1 MPYMALDLKG
11 EQQPH
16 SRGPAETGPAETM
29 QLGSAATALGVS
41 ASTIRRWIEVRR
53 LSAVRTS
60 GGHRRLV
67 RSEVERERARLQ
79 LGPVLRAPPLP
90 QDPLV
95 HIGAAILKRSAWI
108 ADISLRSVYLGDD
121 HGWFGT
127 TVGKAQLDR
136 WLMEIGQG
144 LCSGDFKGVT
154 DATEELLR
162 AARDGGVPLGER
174 MSLLDGVSQAARA
187 AIEAEQ
193 PGSDEL
199 RDWLRVGRILRQLA
213 VQEA

>member
-1 MPYMALDLKG
+1 MALDPQG

-16 SRGPAETGPAETM
+16 SGLPVGTM
-29 QLGSAATALGVS
+29 HMGSAASALGVS
-41 ASTIRRWIEVRR
+41 ASTIRRWIDGRR

-67 RSEVERERARLQ
+67 RSEVERERKRLR
-79 LGPVLRAPPLP
+79 LGPALREPPAPQAPLP
-90 QDPLV
+90 R
-95 HIGAAILKRSAWI
+95 IGAAILKRSAWI
-108 ADISLRSVYLGDD
+108 GEISLRSVYLGDD

-127 TVGKAQLDR
+127 SGGKAQLDR

-154 DATEELLR
+154 GATEELLR

>member
-1 MPYMALDLKG
+1 MSQMVPFFL
-11 EQQPH
+11 
-16 SRGPAETGPAETM
+16 RGIRG
-29 QLGSAATALGVS
+29 ATT
-41 ASTIRRWIEVRR
+41 ASENT
-53 LSAVRTS
+53 A
-60 GGHRRLV
+60 G
-67 RSEVERERARLQ
+67 
-79 LGPVLRAPPLP
+79 
-90 QDPLV
+90 
-95 HIGAAILKRSAWI
+95 AIL
-108 ADISLRSVYLGDD
+108 
-121 HGWFGT
+121 
-127 TVGKAQLDR
+127 
-136 WLMEIGQG
+136 
-144 LCSGDFKGVT
+144 

>member
-1 MPYMALDLKG
+1 MALDLKG